1 MWLRIS
7 NLHSRL
13 AEIDIAVVAQLKAHH
28 VLHDPVK
35 PLRIADKKVRRSE
48 AIREVGEDGQG
59 ERACCWIS
67 ERFRPA
73 PWTYRL
79 FRWQAKRTVIREGG
93 TLPCPAWDG
102 ASLWRCSAARRR
114 RGRLACAQQPAMPVI
129 GFLSF
134 QSPGPSAAH
143 LSAYRRG
150 LNEEGYIEGQNVGIE
165 FRWAEG
171 RSDRL
176 PELAA
181 DLVRRR
187 VSVIAAPGSALAALA
202 AKAATTTIP
211 IVFGIAEDPVKR
223 GLVTSLARPDGN
235 ATGISFFT
243 AELVAKQLGLLR
255 ELLPG
260 AVRVAVLVNPAD
272 AARAESISQN
282 VEAAA
287 RVLGLQIAVLNAST
301 AGEIDAVFA
310 SLARERADALLIGA
324 DPFFNSRRVQLATLA
339 ARHAIP
345 SASGGRDGTEAG
357 LLVSYGTSVADMY
370 RRVGGYT
377 GRILK
382 GAKPADLPVEQPT
395 KFELVINLQT
405 ARTLGIEVPP
415 TLLARADE
423 VIE

>member
-1 MWLRIS
+1 M
-7 NLHSRL
+7 
-13 AEIDIAVVAQLKAHH
+13 
-28 VLHDPVK
+28 
-35 PLRIADKKVRRSE
+35 
-48 AIREVGEDGQG
+48 
-59 ERACCWIS
+59 
-67 ERFRPA
+67 
-73 PWTYRL
+73 
-79 FRWQAKRTVIREGG
+79 
-93 TLPCPAWDG
+93 
-102 ASLWRCSAARRR
+102 
-114 RGRLACAQQPAMPVI
+114 
-129 GFLSF
+129 
-134 QSPGPSAAH
+134 
-143 LSAYRRG
+143 
-150 LNEEGYIEGQNVGIE
+150 
-165 FRWAEG
+165 
-171 RSDRL
+171 
-176 PELAA
+176 
-181 DLVRRR
+181 
-187 VSVIAAPGSALAALA
+187 
-202 AKAATTTIP
+202 
-211 IVFGIAEDPVKR
+211 
-223 GLVTSLARPDGN
+223 
-235 ATGISFFT
+235 
-243 AELVAKQLGLLR
+243 
-255 ELLPG
+255 LPG
-260 AVRVAVLVNPAD
+260 AVRVALLVNPAD

-357 LLVSYGTSVADMY
+357 LLVSYGTNVADMY

-405 ARTLGIEVPP
+405 AKTLGIEVPP

>member
-1 MWLRIS
+1 MKRRQFIS
-7 NLHSRL
+7 LL
-13 AEIDIAVVAQLKAHH
+13 GGAAVWPMASHAQ
-28 VLHDPVK
+28 K
-35 PLRIADKKVRRSE
+35 PAL
-48 AIREVGEDGQG
+48 
-59 ERACCWIS
+59 
-67 ERFRPA
+67 
-73 PWTYRL
+73 
-79 FRWQAKRTVIREGG
+79 
-93 TLPCPAWDG
+93 
-102 ASLWRCSAARRR
+102 
-114 RGRLACAQQPAMPVI
+114 PVI

-134 QSPGPSAAH
+134 QSPGPSAPH

-187 VSVIAAPGSALAALA
+187 VSVIAAPGSALAAVA

-223 GLVTSLARPDGN
+223 GLVASLARPGGN
-235 ATGISFFT
+235 LTGINFFSS
-243 AELVAKQLGLLR
+243 ELVAKQLGLLR

-260 AVRVAVLVNPAD
+260 AVRVALLVNPAD

-345 SASGGRDGTEAG
+345 SASGGCDGTEAG
-357 LLVSYGTSVADMY
+357 LLVSYGTSAADMY

-395 KFELVINLQT
+395 KFELVVNLQT
-405 ARTLGIEVPP
+405 AKTLGIEVPP

>member
-1 MWLRIS
+1 VKRREFITLIGG
-7 NLHSRL
+7 
-13 AEIDIAVVAQLKAHH
+13 AAV
-28 VLHDPVK
+28 
-35 PLRIADKKVRRSE
+35 
-48 AIREVGEDGQG
+48 
-59 ERACCWIS
+59 
-67 ERFRPA
+67 
-73 PWTYRL
+73 
-79 FRWQAKRTVIREGG
+79 
-93 TLPCPAWDG
+93 AWPH
-102 ASLWRCSAARRR
+102 AAR
-114 RGRLACAQQPAMPVI
+114 AQQAAMPVV

-134 QSPGPSAAH
+134 LSPGPSAPH

-202 AKAATTTIP
+202 AKAVTTTIP

-310 SLARERADALLIGA
+310 SFARERADALLIGA

-339 ARHAIP
+339 ARHAMP

-382 GAKPADLPVEQPT
+382 GARPADLPVEQPT

-405 ARTLGIEVPP
+405 AKTLGIEVPP